1 MKKDPNKR
9 MKLNKQHSFLSKVWL
24 LGRPSCIV
32 FQKHHNHSISYGRN
46 LVVERAATS
55 EITWAST
62 KCKWIFGNLAR
73 NCRSKAMELLK
84 GTIDNLPWPPL
95 PNNKID
101 RNQIEYIWTKNWVG
115 QIRSTTNCGKY
126 WTYLWAKHLWL
137 RSMHKR
143 NMTCFRRKK
152 TKRTSPSDQFRH
164 KICKVPSIWPIFA
177 NCSLL
182 WLELSINI
190 PQDNSR
196 ICHNTWPEDVRL
208 ARLARHEGIE
218 VTCDRNKKNT

>member
-73 NCRSKAMELLK
+73 NCRSKAMELLE

-152 TKRTSPSDQFRH
+152 HNAHHHRISLGTRYAKFPQFGPSLPTAHCYDWNCPSTFRRTTRGYAITPDLKTSGWQGWQGM
-164 KICKVPSIWPIFA
+164 KA
-177 NCSLL
+177 
-182 WLELSINI
+182 
-190 PQDNSR
+190 
-196 ICHNTWPEDVRL
+196 
-208 ARLARHEGIE
+208 
-218 VTCDRNKKNT
+218 